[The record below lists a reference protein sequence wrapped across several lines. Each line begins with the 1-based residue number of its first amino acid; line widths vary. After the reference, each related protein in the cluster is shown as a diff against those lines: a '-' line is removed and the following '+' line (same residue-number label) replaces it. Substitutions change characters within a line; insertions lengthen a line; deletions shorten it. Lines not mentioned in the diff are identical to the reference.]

1 VSLISVSVGEHEVTL
16 RFCVFYYGFIDQT
29 IHVVTADHDFVGQRT
44 ILPQPEFLRLTF
56 IVSHQ
61 ELPMT
66 TSLKSIF
73 LPLAAA
79 LSVAGFVAGV
89 TLGGS
94 HAAAES
100 LTTVESKFP
109 VKETL
114 DRLSAELERRGIKV
128 AARIDHAAGAKAV
141 GMELPPTEVLM
152 FGNPKL
158 GTPLMQSNPA
168 IGIDLPMK
176 VLAWQD
182 KAGKVWIGY
191 NAADDLA
198 ARHGIKD
205 RDEAVKAMAGAL
217 GGLVKGASG
226 QP

>member
-1 VSLISVSVGEHEVTL
+1 MSRSLSTTL
-16 RFCVFYYGFIDQT
+16 
-29 IHVVTADHDFVGQRT
+29 
-44 ILPQPEFLRLTF
+44 
-56 IVSHQ
+56 
-61 ELPMT
+61 
-66 TSLKSIF
+66 
-73 LPLAAA
+73 LPLAAI
-79 LSVAGFVAGV
+79 LSVAGFASGLS
-89 TLGGS
+89 LGGTR
-94 HAAAES
+94 AAAEG
-100 LTTVESKFP
+100 LVTVESKFP

-114 DRLSAELERRGIKV
+114 DRLSAELDKRGIKV

-141 GMELPPTEVLM
+141 GMELPPTEVLL

-191 NAADDLA
+191 NAADALA
-198 ARHGIKD
+198 ARHAIKD
-205 RDEAVKAMAGAL
+205 RDEVVKTMAGAL
-217 GGLVKGASG
+217 AGLVKAASG